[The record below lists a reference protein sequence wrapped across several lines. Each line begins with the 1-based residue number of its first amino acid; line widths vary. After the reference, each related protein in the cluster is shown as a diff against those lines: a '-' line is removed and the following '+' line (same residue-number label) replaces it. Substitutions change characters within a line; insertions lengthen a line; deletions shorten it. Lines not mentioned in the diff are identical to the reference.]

1 MITLRKTGSF
11 FVGGRRV
18 SVTGRVPYRVTLSAT
33 STREY
38 DPNGT
43 YWIEAAYVQYF
54 LQAVPRYQ
62 IPLVLMHGGGLTGAM
77 WEDTPDG
84 RPGWLQRLLEEGVS
98 VYVVDNIER
107 GRAGFCALNDQW
119 PDRPL
124 SRSDEES
131 AKIYRFGYE
140 GHRFPL
146 DAMRGL
152 SAQTVA
158 RWPSTAALQQQ
169 ALIDVVTRVGPCALL
184 GFSQGGG
191 LVFGAADAT
200 RDLVRA
206 CIALEPHGLP
216 ASFAAGLP
224 GTPALIVF
232 GDFIEEDAAWREH
245 AARANRSIEAWNAA
259 GGRAG
264 RADLPAHGMCGN
276 THMLMMDD
284 NSDDVLRFVFAWLD
298 EREREGCLRSPF
310 ELRET

>member
-1 MITLRKTGSF
+1 MITLGKTGSF

-18 SVTGRVPYRVTLSAT
+18 NVAGQAPYRVTLSST
-33 STREY
+33 STRDY

-54 LQAVPRYQ
+54 LQAVPRYAV
-62 IPLVLMHGGGLTGAM
+62 PLVLMHGGGLTGAM

-107 GRAGFCALNDQW
+107 GRAGFCALDRVW

-131 AKIYRFGYE
+131 ASIYRFGYA

-146 DAMRGL
+146 DAMQGL
-152 SAQTVA
+152 SAQTVP
-158 RWPSTAALQQQ
+158 RWPSTRGLQRQ
-169 ALIDVVTRVGPCALL
+169 ALIDIVTRIGPCALL

-191 LVFGAADAT
+191 LVFDAADAA

-206 CIALEPHGLP
+206 CVALEPHGVP
-216 ASFAAGLP
+216 ASFDAGLP
-224 GTPALIVF
+224 GTPGLIVF
-232 GDFIEEDAAWREH
+232 GDFIEEDEEWRGH
-245 AARANRSIEAWNAA
+245 AARANVSIDAWNAA
-259 GGRAG
+259 GGRG
-264 RADLPAHGMCGN
+264 ERIDLPALGMRGN
-276 THMLMMDD
+276 THMMMMDT
-284 NSDDVLRFVFAWLD
+284 NSDDVLRVVLGWLD
-298 EREREGCLRSPF
+298 QHAGIRLR
-310 ELRET
+310 